1 MFIMRAAI
9 GGYDKYSIN
18 AYSDKNNE
26 PYNVFEGNFVPF
38 SSMNGMNIGVGAYFG
53 YHTPFIDLIFGV
65 GYEFIEKRVSVN
77 IELW

>member
-1 MFIMRAAI
+1 MSEER
-9 GGYDKYSIN
+9 
-18 AYSDKNNE
+18 
-26 PYNVFEGNFVPF
+26 NFVPF